1 MIPPS
6 EDDKYWRRSRVQG
19 HVHDMGAAMLGGVS
33 GHAGLFSNANDLA
46 IIMQML
52 LNEGYYGGEQ
62 FFSPSTVRL
71 FTTRHSECTRRGI
84 GFDMKELDGNR
95 SQNICTEASG
105 NTFGHLGFTG
115 TCAWADPDN
124 NLIFIFLTNRT
135 YPSMRRNKWSGEDFR
150 PRIQS
155 IIYDALK

>member
-1 MIPPS
+1 MIPPT

-71 FTTRHSECTRRGI
+71 FTTRHEECTRRGI
-84 GFDMKELDGNR
+84 GFDMKELNVNR
-95 SQNICTEASG
+95 SQNVCREASG
-105 NTFGHLGFTG
+105 NTYGHLGFTG
-115 TCAWADPDN
+115 
-124 NLIFIFLTNRT
+124 NLCL
-135 YPSMRRNKWSGEDFR
+135 GR
-150 PRIQS
+150 P
-155 IIYDALK
+155 